1 MSLWFTFVSALQRRA
16 VSIPSLLLG
25 AIVLV
30 VLLPL
35 WLPLAALADV
45 VRLRWRLPTVRPLA
59 VAVCWT
65 WLETVDSTAVLLYP
79 TGQRPNQRAHFRLQ
93 RWWAAR
99 LLGALQLTTGIRID
113 AADASSLSPSCCAA
127 TPAFPTVC

>member
-1 MSLWFTFVSALQRRA
+1 MSALQRRA
-16 VSIPSLLLG
+16 ASIPSLLLG

-45 VRLRWRLPTVRPLA
+45 VRLHWRLPTVRLLA

-65 WLETVDSTAVLLYP
+65 WLETVGITAALLLWL
-79 TGQRPNQRAHFRLQ
+79 TGQRQNQRAHFRLQ
-93 RWWAAR
+93 R
-99 LLGALQLTTGIRID
+99 
-113 AADASSLSPSCCAA
+113 
-127 TPAFPTVC
+127 